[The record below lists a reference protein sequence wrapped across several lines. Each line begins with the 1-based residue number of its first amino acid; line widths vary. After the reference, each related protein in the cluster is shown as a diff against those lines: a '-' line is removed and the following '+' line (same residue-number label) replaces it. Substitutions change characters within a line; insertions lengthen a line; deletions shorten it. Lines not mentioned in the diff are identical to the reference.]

1 MCVCVCVCVCVCE
14 GGGGGRGNK
23 IGVKSHR
30 HLMERWGRLCISQN
44 SVGGQACTLSLRST
58 TDYDTRNS
66 TFNYYR
72 NFATFPNDPVKRADK

>member
-1 MCVCVCVCVCVCE
+1 MGGG

-44 SVGGQACTLSLRST
+44 SVGARSAPSPLDPPLIMIPETLRLIT
-58 TDYDTRNS
+58 TEH
-66 TFNYYR
+66 
-72 NFATFPNDPVKRADK
+72 FATFPNDL